1 MLILLK
7 GNLHVLIAG
16 LCLCVQEQKV
26 KKLDMILTKA
36 DTLEGLTPLS
46 QIQYAYHS
54 AIFEFANKRGTKHL
68 DKAKNLLERL
78 ES

>member
-1 MLILLK
+1 MLILLR
-7 GNLHVLIAG
+7 GNWHMLMANLCLHV
-16 LCLCVQEQKV
+16 QERKV
-26 KKLDMILTKA
+26 KKLDTILTKA

-46 QIQYAYHS
+46 QIQYACHS

-68 DKAKNLLERL
+68 DKAGKLLKKL

>member
-1 MLILLK
+1 MLLLLRGNWHMLIA
-7 GNLHVLIAG
+7 NLYLR
-16 LCLCVQEQKV
+16 VQERKV
-26 KKLDMILTKA
+26 EKLDMILTKA

-46 QIQYAYHS
+46 QIQYACHS